1 MCIYLRVNDCFSM
14 MFCYSKFLISFDKNL
29 FFHPKILAQNIIKEI
44 DNLEGDLYETFG
56 RLQLCLP
63 KNIIEIFPYF
73 EEREKLVNYI
83 WDIFY
88 TLKTYEIIRHTFSY
102 QDCKYLLTSHKKE
115 WELEIKVYID
125 LWEGESENTLIR
137 PFYTQFDDPELLD
150 MLNHNK
156 CNIVQFPKNK

>member
-1 MCIYLRVNDCFSM
+1 M
-14 MFCYSKFLISFDKNL
+14 

-63 KNIIEIFPYF
+63 KNIIEKFPYF

-88 TLKTYEIIRHTFSY
+88 SFKTYEIIRHTFSY
-102 QDCKYLLTSHKKE
+102 QDCKYLLTSYKKE

>member
-1 MCIYLRVNDCFSM
+1 M
-14 MFCYSKFLISFDKNL
+14 

-63 KNIIEIFPYF
+63 QSLIEKFPYF

-102 QDCKYLLTSHKKE
+102 QDCKYLLTSYKKE
-115 WELEIKVYID
+115 WELEIKVYIE
-125 LWEGESENTLIR
+125 LWEGENENTIIR
-137 PFYTQFDDPELLD
+137 PSYKQFDDPELYEI
-150 MLNHNK
+150 LNNK
-156 CNIVQFPKNK
+156 KCEVIKFPKQTCN